1 MLSSSSSSSF
11 HRYNYICS
19 FTKHVVGLQLHR
31 QGCGASHISSSR
43 SIPVIGIQC
52 INFGQ
57 KQRLSLDHQLLADAH
72 WSRVGGSCG
81 PTSVQRA
88 SVRAQSTMSA
98 TIAVVA
104 STGSSSV
111 EYLDSTSK
119 CYQSGAWLRD
129 MPRGAYTTARTVQ
142 RGREVFELSFHLQR
156 LVDSLELMVGEE
168 HDTVHALE
176 VKEMALACMRRAVSA
191 YSSYSPGELSGE
203 LKVTVLVHEKD
214 GVFVADTHVTDLV
227 EPVRRKR
234 DGSRDHQVKV
244 MVRGAPREN
253 AAAKDSDWV
262 VQRKGLE
269 ESKPVDFNEVV
280 LSTEDGALYEGLSS
294 NFFVLYGGVLYTA
307 GEGILLGSVREA
319 VLRCAE
325 DMDIPIVLKAPSLDD
340 FDAWD
345 AAFVSSTSRMLL
357 PIDYMSVPDVVP
369 KRERY
374 FDVDFN
380 STVVELEERVR
391 LDILS
396 NSEPLFE

>member
-1 MLSSSSSSSF
+1 MISSV
-11 HRYNYICS
+11 HRYNTTCIHS
-19 FTKHVVGLQLHR
+19 LTKHVVGLQLHR
-31 QGCGASHISSSR
+31 QGCASTVSSR
-43 SIPVIGIQC
+43 SGVDTPQC
-52 INFGQ
+52 IHFGV
-57 KQRLSLDHQLLADAH
+57 HQLLTGLH
-72 WSRVGGSCG
+72 WSCSSRGG
-81 PTSVQRA
+81 PTTVQRA
-88 SVRAQSTMSA
+88 SGRTQSTMTP

-129 MPRGAYTTARTVQ
+129 MPRGAYTTARTV
-142 RGREVFELSFHLQR
+142 RGGREVFELSFHLQR
-156 LVDSLELMVGEE
+156 LVDSLELMVGE
-168 HDTVHALE
+168 TTSVHALE
-176 VKEMALACMRRAVSA
+176 VKEMALASMRRAVSA
-191 YSSYSPGELSGE
+191 YSSYSPGESLCGE

-214 GVFVADTHVTDLV
+214 GGFVADTHVTDLV

-234 DGSRDHQVKV
+234 DGMSTDHQVKV

-269 ESKPVDFNEVV
+269 ESKPLDFNEVV
-280 LSTEDGALYEGLSS
+280 LVTEDGALYEGLSS
-294 NFFVLYGGVLYTA
+294 NFFVLHGGVLYTA

-340 FDAWD
+340 FDGWD

-374 FDVDFN
+374 FDIDSN
-380 STVVELEERVR
+380 SMVVELEERVR

-396 NSEPLFE
+396 NSEPLFD